1 MIPAE
6 FYLKRVS
13 TSVQGIFT
21 VDKMEEVIEFLGSI
35 VNRSRRMTNY
45 RFKHFDP
52 RKNFETMRAT

>member
-21 VDKMEEVIEFLGSI
+21 VDKMEEVIEFLGPI